1 MTSLEGTANCTIATS
16 LTQGYKEG
24 VESGLLGVAW
34 DQMAAK
40 KLMRIC
46 NLRNANKLMALA
58 SQQALLG
65 APIIAMRI
73 PVITVPPPNVTSY
86 DVISMTCTQD
96 LAPLRFSAP
105 RKHSSLLKHIQIS

>member
-34 DQMAAK
+34 DQTAAK

-46 NLRNANKLMALA
+46 SLQNTNKLMALA
-58 SQQALLG
+58 SQLALLG
-65 APIIAMRI
+65 APIITMCV
-73 PVITVPPPNVTSY
+73 PLMTVPPPNVTSY
-86 DVISMTCTQD
+86 DVISTTCTQD
-96 LAPLRFSAP
+96 LSPLIFSAP
-105 RKHSSLLKHIQIS
+105 RKHSSLLKHVHIS